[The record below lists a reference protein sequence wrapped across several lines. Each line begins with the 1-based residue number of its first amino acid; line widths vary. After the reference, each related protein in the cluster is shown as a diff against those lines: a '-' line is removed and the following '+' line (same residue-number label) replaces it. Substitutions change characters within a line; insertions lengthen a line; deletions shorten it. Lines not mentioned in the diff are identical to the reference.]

1 MLIEGISIFLLTLV
15 IGLVVM
21 WVLKG
26 QKEENIVQ
34 RPLGRMQ
41 LGGQAEDPDDPE
53 TTKTDDKVIGRKE
66 AAKIAK
72 KEEKKKQQE
81 ARKAYIEEKNRKDE
95 EKHQQWL
102 KRQED

>member
-72 KEEKKKQQE
+72 KEEKKSNK
-81 ARKAYIEEKNRKDE
+81 KLEKLISKKKT
-95 EKHQQWL
+95 EKT
-102 KRQED
+102 KKSISNG